1 MHSMLSQKTFSIC
14 FVLLCF
20 LTLAPFMAGC
30 GPTTPPLTAK
40 TDPTVLDE
48 PGTFT
53 VATLDTEIINDK
65 GTYPVTIYF
74 PGNGTGQYP
83 AIAFSPGLGA
93 NKDMYR
99 WVGNHLASHGY
110 TILMFT
116 VPMPFTTSTSQN
128 EAGFVS
134 AFELLESENNNPDS
148 PLYGHV
154 NVSRRAVMG
163 HSLGGSASFRAAG
176 AMKDLDAVIALAPAP
191 VNADAD
197 LIAVTPPTQIQT
209 ATEDCIS
216 GEKLAYSDYGL
227 LSSDTKQIID
237 INGGNHIGF
246 NDKGS
251 IIGGDLFDCKLL
263 IDQVNQQQRL
273 SRRYFTAWL
282 DYYLKDDSAVEPYL
296 FGKYAEQDLLSEVL
310 TIWEFVRP

>member
-1 MHSMLSQKTFSIC
+1 MYSMLPQKIFSIC

-20 LTLAPFMAGC
+20 LTLVPFMAGC
-30 GPTTPPLTAK
+30 NTPPPVTAT
-40 TDPTVLDE
+40 TDPTFLDE
-48 PGTFT
+48 PGVFT
-53 VATLDTEIINDK
+53 AATLDTKIINDK

-110 TILMFT
+110 TILLFT
-116 VPMPFTTSTSQN
+116 VPLPFTTSTSQN

-134 AFELLESENNNPDS
+134 AFELLEAENNNLHS
-148 PLYGHV
+148 PLYGLV
-154 NVSRRAVMG
+154 NLSRRAVMG

-176 AMKDLDAVIALAPAP
+176 AMEDLDAVIALAPAP
-191 VNADAD
+191 VNVDAD
-197 LIAVTPPTQIQT
+197 LIAVTEPTQIQT
-209 ATEDCIS
+209 ATRDCIT
-216 GEKLAYSDYGL
+216 GDDLAYSYYKL

-237 INGGNHIGF
+237 INGGNHVAFIYDVRIVGE
-246 NDKGS
+246 D
-251 IIGGDLFDCKLL
+251 IFDCTLL
-263 IDQVNQQQRL
+263 IDKVNQHQRL

-282 DYYLKDDSAVEPYL
+282 DYYLKDDSAVEPHL

-310 TIWEFVRP
+310 TMWEFVRP